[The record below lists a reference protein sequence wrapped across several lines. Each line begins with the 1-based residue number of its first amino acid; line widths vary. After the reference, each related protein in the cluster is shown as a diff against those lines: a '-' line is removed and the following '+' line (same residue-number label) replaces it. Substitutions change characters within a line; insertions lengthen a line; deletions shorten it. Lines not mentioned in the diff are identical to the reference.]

1 MNPENASNATS
12 RGFPL
17 TRPEVTIEESCERV
31 DEVGCPELQWW
42 FAVPRLGEHCMWA
55 AYESDTLQLTGVT
68 EIVSVGPARLRDTD
82 CVELRLQEYAN
93 RKDWPTEF
101 NPGYMYALLDDQ
113 GARWV
118 GVVKTLRG
126 RRVFE
131 LLGDRTFEANWGGS
145 MNRRIVDDGRYE
157 RLSDGAYKTT
167 DAQGLG
173 AGTYDVTIGD
183 NRFCCIRILDP
194 IPGLSS
200 PNGGELVEAFVE
212 EGGRTVFFRRYDGQY
227 FRGGDLTCKYPGNR
241 RIVIDDIVYVHHDRT
256 GRAHDT
262 ITQISL
268 ESDHS
273 KTSSGRAYVG

>member
-1 MNPENASNATS
+1 MNTEIGSEMVD
-12 RGFPL
+12 GFPL
-17 TRPEVTIEESCERV
+17 TRPQVTIQESSARLQEV
-31 DEVGCPELQWW
+31 DCPELQWW
-42 FAVPRLGEHCMWA
+42 FAVPRLGEHCKWA
-55 AYESDTLQLTGVT
+55 VYEADTLELTEVV
-68 EIVSVGPARLRDTD
+68 EIVSVGSATLRDID
-82 CVELRLQEYAN
+82 CIELRVEQHVKREDIPL
-93 RKDWPTEF
+93 EF
-101 NPGYMYALLDDQ
+101 DPGYMYTLLDDV

-118 GVVKTLRG
+118 GVTRSVDGKRL
-126 RRVFE
+126 VE
-131 LLGDRTFEANWGGS
+131 VQGDRHFEATWGGV

-173 AGTYDVTIGD
+173 AGTYDVTVGD
-183 NRFCCIRILDP
+183 NRFCCIRVLDP

-212 EGGRTVFFRRYDGQY
+212 EGGRTVFFRRYDGRY

-241 RIVIDDIVYVHHDRT
+241 RIVIDDIVYVHHDCT

-262 ITQISL
+262 ITQIAL

-273 KTSSGRAYVG
+273 KTSSG